1 MHTSVV
7 RQLLLASSNAK
18 QVLSGTG
25 SVTLQLQQRSLQL
38 AVLRNNDIDRGQSM
52 PLRALLVDAAGTLIS
67 PSEPVAEVIKP
78 EPSSNSFAMIHSV

>member
-1 MHTSVV
+1 MHTGVV
-7 RQLLLASSNAK
+7 RQLLLASSNVK

-25 SVTLQLQQRSLQL
+25 SVTRQLQQRSLQL
-38 AVLRNNDIDRGQSM
+38 AVLRNNDMDRGQSM

-78 EPSSNSFAMIHSV
+78 VPSSTRSAMMHSV